1 MKVYIT
7 LLAAKS
13 TTKNYEEHVPR
24 EDSMEDIQESFG
36 QDSHYHCEHD
46 VYLTEQE
53 IEEIHDFIYG
63 INIEEI
69 CKE

>member
-24 EDSMEDIQESFG
+24 KESEEEIKECFG
-36 QDSHYHCEHD
+36 QDSHYHYEHNE
-46 VYLTEQE
+46 YLTEQE